1 MKTSPTIPKNPKLAH
16 SLDYELLRKEGMEYI
31 ESLSSSIWTD
41 YNSHDPG
48 ITILEALC
56 YAITELGYRV
66 NFDIKD
72 HLAEANGQTFFT
84 ARDILTTAPLTI
96 ADYRKLLIDLPGVNN
111 AWLFTDGKQEIPIY
125 LNCEEDLLQYEAN
138 KRPLT
143 LKGLYTVLLDLSVD
157 MELGDMNSGDIVLE
171 NIGFPFSPTEGI
183 DAGEFQVKFEFPS
196 INQINKRLL
205 DIEFTGFTLEKNPSV
220 LWAYIFKI
228 ELINGELVDLNFRV
242 SIPKNPSQGKILDSH
257 LETMLQDSGYVDVVL
272 NTYLAKVSKANLIIK
287 NCIKTLHENRN
298 LCEDFI
304 SVKPIDSE
312 EVAFCF
318 DVVVSPEIDIE
329 KVQAEIY
336 FTIEN
341 YLNPPITFYAL
352 GEQLKKEI
360 PVEEIFEGPK
370 LGHGFID
377 TDELENAQLKQVI
390 YASDIINLLMDL
402 EGVREIKNFMMT
414 KYDKNGKPVPGQMGV
429 SWCLPITPMHKPV
442 LSPDYSKILFF
453 KDGFPFLS
461 RYEEVR
467 DTVHLLHAQ
476 NNSGKLVPTF
486 EDLPI
491 PKGNPRDTLS
501 HWPIQY
507 DLPMVYGVGEYGLP
521 PEPSNLRKAQQLQLK
536 GYLMFFEQLLADFLA
551 QLTEAKNLYSTDVI
565 RQTYFSQ
572 YLGTIKEVG
581 DILHPDMEKALTNDP
596 GDPLSQELWQ
606 KLYENKNQF
615 QERRNRFLD
624 HLLARF
630 AESFSDYS
638 LMMYRINMEN
648 ISLEKIEPEE
658 LIEVKSNTLR
668 NYPEI
673 SYGRSL
679 AFNYF
684 PQDENYQLDE
694 TKLWDTSNVS
704 GLEKKVGQIT
714 GIKDFTR
721 RFLYCIKNVE
731 IQCEETEVGDE
742 IHCVHTFSLTS
753 ISGVKMVSKPYE
765 DKSEAESVLEE
776 VMELGA
782 SLQNYH
788 YTTKQVKLKKGNSII
803 LTSEN
808 TFPDEEE
815 ANLVIEELVAELSG
829 ECGDPE
835 GFHLI
840 EHILLRP
847 KSKNFK
853 LMEVC
858 LHDCDCPC
866 EEDIYSFRAS
876 VVLPHW
882 PRHFDNMAYRS
893 YFEKKIVEEAPAHL
907 QLKVCWVSNEK
918 LRQFETCYKRW
929 IEEHAR
935 FKQDGQ
941 NLTAYQ
947 EANDRLLE
955 ILAKLNSVYPKATL
969 HDCEESDANKNPVM
983 LGKTIL
989 GTQNL

>member
-1 MKTSPTIPKNPKLAH
+1 MKTSPTISKNPTLAH
-16 SLDYELLRKEGMEYI
+16 SLDYERLRKEGLEYI
-31 ESLSSSIWTD
+31 ESLSSDIWTD
-41 YNSHDPG
+41 YNTHDPG

-72 HLAEANGQTFFT
+72 HLTEASGQTFFT

-96 ADYRKLLIDLPGVNN
+96 SDYRKLLIDLPGINN
-111 AWLFTDGKQEIPIY
+111 AWLFTDGKQEVPIY
-125 LNCEEDLLQYEAN
+125 LNCEDDMLQYEAN
-138 KRPLT
+138 KHPLS

-157 MELGDMNSGDIVLE
+157 LELGDMNSGDIVLE
-171 NIGFPFSPTEGI
+171 NSVFPFSPTEEI
-183 DAGEFQVKFEFPS
+183 ESGEFQVKYEFPS
-196 INQINKRLL
+196 INEVDKRIL
-205 DIEFTGFTLEKNPSV
+205 DTAYTGFTLEKNPST
-220 LWAYIFKI
+220 LWSYTFKI
-228 ELINGELVDLNFRV
+228 ELENGELVNLNFRV
-242 SIPKNPSQGKILDSH
+242 TIPKNPSQGKIQDSH
-257 LETMLQDSGYVDVVL
+257 VELMLQDSGYVDLVL
-272 NTYLAKVSKANLIIK
+272 DTYLTKLSKANILVK
-287 NCIKTLHENRN
+287 SCIKSLHENRN
-298 LCEDFI
+298 LCEDFV
-304 SVKPIDSE
+304 SVKPINSE

-341 YLNPPITFYAL
+341 YLNPPVTFYPL
-352 GEQLKKEI
+352 NQQLKKGI

-377 TDELENAQLKQVI
+377 TEELENAQLKKVI

-402 EGVREIKNFMMT
+402 EGVREIKNFLMT
-414 KYDKNGKPVPGQMGV
+414 KYDTNGKPVPGQMGM
-429 SWCLPITPMHKPV
+429 SWCLPISPMHKPV
-442 LSPDYSKILFF
+442 LSSDYSKILFF

-476 NNSGKLVPTF
+476 NNAGKLIPTF

-491 PKGNPRDTLS
+491 PKGNQRDTLS

-507 DLPMVYGVGEYGLP
+507 DLPLVYGVGEYGLP
-521 PEPSNLRKAQQLQLK
+521 PEPSDLRKAQQLQLK

-551 QLTEAKNLYSTDVI
+551 QLTEAKNLYSTDAI
-565 RQTYFSQ
+565 RQTYYSQ
-572 YLGTIKEVG
+572 YLGAIKEVG
-581 DILHPDMEKALTNDP
+581 DILHPDMEKALANDP
-596 GDPLSQELWQ
+596 GDPVSQELWQ
-606 KLYENKNQF
+606 KLYENNNQF
-615 QERRNRFLD
+615 LERRNRFLD

-638 LMMYRINMEN
+638 LLMYRINLEN

-658 LIEVKSNTLR
+658 IIEVKRNTLKS
-668 NYPEI
+668 YPEI

-684 PQDENYQLDE
+684 PQDENFDLDE
-694 TKLWDTSNVS
+694 TKLWNTENVS
-704 GLEKKVGQIT
+704 GLEKKVSQIT

-731 IQCEETEVGDE
+731 IRCEETEVGEE

-753 ISGVKMVSKPYE
+753 RSGVKMISKPYE
-765 DKSEAESVLEE
+765 DKSEAESVLED
-776 VMELGA
+776 VMALGI
-782 SLQNYH
+782 SPENYH
-788 YTTKQVKLKKGNSII
+788 YTTKKVKLKKGNSII
-803 LTSEN
+803 LTSEVTIPN
-808 TFPDEEE
+808 EEE
-815 ANLVIEELVAELSG
+815 ANLVIEELVAELAG
-829 ECGDPE
+829 ECEDPE

-876 VVLPHW
+876 VILPHW
-882 PRHFDNMAYRS
+882 PNHFDNMAYRS
-893 YFEKKIVEEAPAHL
+893 YFEKKLVEEAPAHL

-918 LRQFETCYKRW
+918 LRGFETSYKRW

-935 FKQDGQ
+935 FKKDGQ
-941 NLTAYQ
+941 NPTTYQ

-969 HDCEESDANKNPVM
+969 HDCEESGADKNPVM